1 MPTQHRFLFLP
12 RPRHRTAGF
21 TLVELM
27 VVLAIMA
34 LVATSVI
41 LTLPGSKT
49 GARTEAGRLSARIAA
64 ARDLAVIEGRPVAL
78 WLAPSG
84 YGFDR
89 RIDGT
94 WQPVPGRAFQTRNWP
109 DDIRLLAAGDRPTA
123 RLVFDR
129 IGTSS
134 TPLTVVLASG
144 DSRETIK
151 VSAVGEVTHGE

>member
-1 MPTQHRFLFLP
+1 MAEIYN
-12 RPRHRTAGF
+12 RPRQRTAGF

-34 LVATSVI
+34 LAATAVI
-41 LTLPGSKT
+41 LTLPGSEG

-64 ARDLAVIEGRPVAL
+64 ARDLAVIERRPVAL

-89 RIDGT
+89 RIDGE
-94 WQPVPGRAFQTRNWP
+94 WQPVPGRAFETRNWP

-123 RLVFDR
+123 RLVFDS

-134 TPLTVVLASG
+134 APLTILLGSG
-144 DSRETIK
+144 DSRATIK
-151 VSAVGEVTHGE
+151 VSAVGEVTHGK